1 MKVLVYGATGMIGEA
16 VVGELLDRGHQV
28 TAASRRGAGPAARPG
43 LTVVAADVT
52 DRASVTEL
60 APGHDAVVTAVR
72 PGPGEGPDRVV
83 EAARA
88 LVTALPGAG
97 VHRVLAVGGAGGLE
111 VSPGTRV
118 VDDPD
123 FSPVYRPFSLAHVD
137 ALAVYAAADAS
148 LAWTMICCP
157 RVIEPGERS
166 GGYRVGGEELLSD
179 ADGVSRITNADYAV
193 ALADEL
199 ERTAHPRTRIS
210 VAY

>member
-1 MKVLVYGATGMIGEA
+1 VKVLVYGATGMVGEA
-16 VVGELLDRGHQV
+16 IVSELLHRGHLV
-28 TAASRRGAGPAARPG
+28 TAASRRGAGPAPRPG

-52 DRASVTEL
+52 DRSSVAAL

-72 PGPGEGPDRVV
+72 PAPGEGPDRVV
-83 EAARA
+83 EAARS
-88 LVTALPGAG
+88 LVASLPPAG

-111 VSPGTRV
+111 VAPGVRV
-118 VDDPD
+118 VDDPQ

-137 ALAVYAAADAS
+137 ALSVYATADPS

-166 GGYRVGGEELLSD
+166 GTYRVGGEALLSD
-179 ADGVSRITNADYAV
+179 AEGVSRITNADYAV

-199 ERTAHPRTRIS
+199 EQAAHPQARIS

>member
-1 MKVLVYGATGMIGEA
+1 MNVLVYGATGMIGEA

-28 TAASRRGAGPAARPG
+28 TAASRQGAGPADRPG

-52 DRASVTEL
+52 DRASVAEL

-72 PGPGEGPDRVV
+72 PAPGEGPDRVV
-83 EAARA
+83 EAARS
-88 LVTALPGAG
+88 LVAALPSVG
-97 VHRVLAVGGAGGLE
+97 VHRVLAVGGAGGLQ
-111 VSPGTRV
+111 VSPGVRV

-137 ALAVYAAADAS
+137 ALSVYAEADAS

-157 RVIEPGERS
+157 RVIEPGDRS
-166 GGYRVGGEELLSD
+166 GRYRVGGEALLSD

-199 ERTAHPRTRIS
+199 ERTAHARARIS

>member
-1 MKVLVYGATGMIGEA
+1 VNVLVYGATGMVGEA
-16 VVGELLDRGHQV
+16 VVGELLDRGHHV
-28 TAASRRGAGPAARPG
+28 TAASRRGAGPADRSG

-52 DRASVTEL
+52 DRVSVAAL

-72 PGPGEGPDRVV
+72 PAAGEGPDRVV
-83 EAARA
+83 EAARS
-88 LVTALPGAG
+88 LVAALPAAG

-111 VSPGTRV
+111 VAPGVRV

-123 FSPVYRPFSLAHVD
+123 FSPVYRPFSLAHVEALSVYEGSD
-137 ALAVYAAADAS
+137 AAVD
-148 LAWTMICCP
+148 WTMICCP

-166 GGYRVGGEELLSD
+166 GRYRIGGEELLSD
-179 ADGVSRITNADYAV
+179 AEGVSRITTADYAV

-199 ERTAHPRTRIS
+199 ERRAHPRARIS

>member
-1 MKVLVYGATGMIGEA
+1 MNVLVYGASGMIGA
-16 VVGELLDRGHQV
+16 AIVGELLDRGHRV
-28 TAASRRGAGPAARPG
+28 TAASRKGAGPAERSG

-52 DRASVTEL
+52 DRASVSAL

-72 PGPGEGPDRVV
+72 PAPGEGPERVV
-83 EAARA
+83 EAARS
-88 LVTALPGAG
+88 LVASLPAAG
-97 VHRVLAVGGAGGLE
+97 VHRLLAVGGAGGLQ
-111 VSPGTRV
+111 VAPGVRV

-137 ALAVYAAADAS
+137 ALSVYDSADGS
-148 LAWTMICCP
+148 LDWTMICCP

-166 GGYRVGGEELLSD
+166 GRYRVGGAELLSD

-199 ERTAHPRTRIS
+199 ERAAHPRARIS